1 MGWAIGKISS
11 GTEACKALVPAGF
24 LQFFEQLNTYMLNI
38 IKQLL
43 GLGTKV
49 DYRNLVQSGA
59 VILDVRTPAEFKSG
73 HIKGAINI
81 PVDKLQG
88 NLAKVQA
95 MNKPVITCCRSGAR
109 SGMAVGILKKAGM
122 EAYNGG
128 PWNVLRSKI
137 S

>member
-1 MGWAIGKISS
+1 
-11 GTEACKALVPAGF
+11 
-24 LQFFEQLNTYMLNI
+24 MLNI

-43 GLGTKV
+43 GLGPKV

-59 VILDVRTPAEFKSG
+59 IILDVRTPAEFKSG

-88 NLAKVQA
+88 NLAKVKA
-95 MNKPVITCCRSGAR
+95 TNKPVITCCRSGAR
-109 SGMAVGILKKAGM
+109 SGMAVGILKQAGID
-122 EAYNGG
+122 AYNGG

>member
-1 MGWAIGKISS
+1 
-11 GTEACKALVPAGF
+11 
-24 LQFFEQLNTYMLNI
+24 MLNI
-38 IKQLL
+38 LKQLL
-43 GLGTKV
+43 GLGPKV
-49 DYRNLVQSGA
+49 DYRSLAQNGA

-88 NLAKVQA
+88 SLAKVKA
-95 MNKPVITCCRSGAR
+95 MNKPVIACCRSGSR

>member
-1 MGWAIGKISS
+1 
-11 GTEACKALVPAGF
+11 
-24 LQFFEQLNTYMLNI
+24 MLHI

-43 GLGTKV
+43 GIGPKV
-49 DYRNLVQSGA
+49 DFRTLAQNGA
-59 VILDVRTPAEFKSG
+59 VILDVRTPAEFKAG

-88 NLAKVQA
+88 SLAKVKA
-95 MNKPVITCCRSGAR
+95 LNKPVIACCLSGSR
-109 SGMAVGILKKAGM
+109 SGMAVGILRNAGM